1 MKYLALSLL
10 AIATLVTTPAV
21 THALESRGLF
31 LASTGPRS
39 DYTKTF
45 WWEMDRTQLRE
56 LVASMAAAG
65 INELYPSAYGH
76 GNYFFHTEHAIFP
89 KGVITKERDIDPLA
103 VLIEEAHGR
112 NIKVIPFFP
121 FLVAGGAPY
130 VIQSA
135 GGTLPHP
142 DWFGLDNEGRQ
153 GKTLSFDPAHPEVR
167 AYLQQLVIDLLAYDI
182 DGLMLDYIRYLGSHM
197 GYTHTARNAFEA
209 IHGADPLELYRHPET
224 WSTNVVY
231 CLEPNSWAGKDWYL
245 SSLLTTLNR
254 IGAPFKIVPEAEGLF
269 DAVPAGGTVLI
280 ACYYDLP
287 AEIIKQ
293 LHQFVSEGGNVI
305 FLDAPTTAMKS
316 HADTLGPILGMKA
329 RSRYAAPRT
338 RDLRVESVHPVTE
351 DVEGGAV
358 TGSANALAEP
368 LEGTTVLARFS
379 DEAPALVLN
388 TLGKGRSLLFNFDLL
403 LNYDGEPGIAL
414 LDQTADWFLSERQE
428 EPGAQQLIALN
439 AAWTQFRCDQVTEVV
454 ALVRE
459 TLQAHRPGL
468 LLGAATT
475 PREFHVNHV
484 FQEWKT
490 WIVRDYIDVVYPMDY
505 FGSTEA
511 LESALAWQTDGVS
524 KSRIVPLLALY
535 RREGGKTVPVTA
547 DTLQAQIALVADQ
560 GFAGAGLFSNQR
572 LSPELGV
579 VLKNRWA
586 SDKK

>member
-1 MKYLALSLL
+1 MKYFLLLLL
-10 AIATLVTTPAV
+10 AVVTFLTAPVMAQD
-21 THALESRGLF
+21 LESRGLF

-39 DYTKTF
+39 EYATTF
-45 WWEMDRTQLRE
+45 WWEMDRAQLRN
-56 LVASMAAAG
+56 LVDSVAAAG

-89 KGVITKERDIDPLA
+89 KGVITKNRDMDPLA
-103 VLIEEAHGR
+103 VLVEEAHAR
-112 NIKVIPFFP
+112 DIKVIPFFP

-142 DWFGLDNEGRQ
+142 DWFALDTEAQQ

-167 AYLQQLVIDLLAYDI
+167 TYLQQLVIDLLSYDI
-182 DGLMLDYIRYLGSHM
+182 DGVMLDYIRYLGSHM
-197 GYTHTARNAFEA
+197 GYTPTARKAFEA
-209 IHGADPLELYRHPET
+209 RHGADPLELYRHPEK

-231 CLEPNSWAGKDWYL
+231 CLQPNSWAGKDWYL

-254 IGAPFKIVPEAEGLF
+254 IGAPFKIVPETEGLF
-269 DAVPAGGTVLI
+269 DVVPAGGTVLI

-287 AEIIKQ
+287 EALIEK
-293 LHQFVSEGGNVI
+293 LHRFVSEGGNVI

-329 RSRYAAPRT
+329 RSRYVAPQT
-338 RDLRVESVHPVTE
+338 RDLRVENVHPVTAG
-351 DVEGGAV
+351 VEGGAV

-368 LEGTTVLARFS
+368 LESTTVLAHFS
-379 DEAPALVLN
+379 DEAPALLLSS
-388 TLGKGRSLLFNFDLL
+388 LGEGRSLLFNFDVL
-403 LNYDGEPGIAL
+403 LNYDGDAGIAL
-414 LDQTADWFLSERQE
+414 LDKSVDWFLSERAA

-439 AAWTQFRCDQVTEVV
+439 ATWTQFRCDQVTEVV
-454 ALVRE
+454 AMVRE

-490 WIVRDYIDVVYPMDY
+490 WIARDYIDVVYPMDY

-511 LESALAWQTDGVS
+511 LSSALAWQTEGVD

-535 RREGGKTVPVTA
+535 RREGRQTVPVTT
-547 DTLQAQIALVADQ
+547 DTLQSQIDLVTKE
-560 GFAGAGLFSNQR
+560 GYAGVGLFSNQR
-572 LSPELGV
+572 LSPELHT
-579 VLKNRWA
+579 VLKNNW
-586 SDKK
+586 DLNKK

>member
-1 MKYLALSLL
+1 MKYLALCLL
-10 AIATLVTTPAV
+10 ALVTLLTTPVVAQD
-21 THALESRGLF
+21 LESRGLF

-39 DYTKTF
+39 EYARTF
-45 WWEMDRTQLRE
+45 WWEMDRPQLRR
-56 LVASMAAAG
+56 LVDSVAAAG

-76 GNYFFHTEHAIFP
+76 GNYFFHTDHAIFP
-89 KGVITKERDIDPLA
+89 KGVITKKRDIDPLA
-103 VLIEEAHGR
+103 VLIEEAHAQD
-112 NIKVIPFFP
+112 IKVIPFFP

-142 DWFGLDNEGRQ
+142 DWFGVDNQERP

-197 GYTHTARNAFEA
+197 GYTPTARTAFEA
-209 IHGADPLELYRHPET
+209 KQGADPLELYRQPEK

-231 CLEPNSWAGKDWYL
+231 CLEPDSWAGKDWYL

-269 DAVPAGGTVLI
+269 DVVPANGTVLI

-287 AEIIKQ
+287 EDLIKK
-293 LHQFVSEGGNVI
+293 LHHFVSDGGNVI

-329 RSRYAAPRT
+329 RSRYAAPQT
-338 RDLRVESVHPVTE
+338 RDLRVENVHPVTE
-351 DVEGGAV
+351 GVEGGAV

-368 LEGTTVLARFS
+368 LEDTTVLARFS
-379 DEAPALVLN
+379 DEAPALLLN
-388 TLGKGRSLLFNFDLL
+388 FLGEGRSLLFNFDLL
-403 LNYDGEPGIAL
+403 LNYDGDAGIAL
-414 LDQTADWFLSERQE
+414 LDTSVDWFLSERAA
-428 EPGAQQLIALN
+428 EPGAQELIALN

-490 WIVRDYIDVVYPMDY
+490 WIARDYIDVVYPMDY

-511 LESALAWQTDGVS
+511 LSSALAWQTEGVD

-535 RREGGKTVPVTA
+535 RRDGGKTVPVTT
-547 DTLQAQIALVADQ
+547 DTLQSQLDRVSGQ
-560 GFAGAGLFSNQR
+560 GFAGVGLFSNQR
-572 LSPELGV
+572 LSPELDEL
-579 VLKNRWA
+579 LKSRWA
-586 SDKK
+586 TDAK